1 MFDDDESPKKTIT
14 MTMVGEDGERIS
26 MTMEHSV
33 DCSWMT
39 ISNQYARFLNAMG
52 YIVES
57 EDVGG
62 GY

>member
-1 MFDDDESPKKTIT
+1 MFADDESPKKTIT
-14 MTMVGEDGERIS
+14 MTMASEEGERIT
-26 MTMEHSV
+26 MTMEHPV

-52 YIVES
+52 YIVDHEH
-57 EDVGG
+57 VGG